1 MSPSNNPPP
10 YERVVWETDKTN
22 YELITKAID
31 AFDWDKKISEK
42 YVNDQVSLLDET
54 LLHIISNFVPSK
66 KIIFDDSEPPWFVR
80 KFKNKINIKFTKI
93 PDHKTNDNF

>member
-1 MSPSNNPPP
+1 MHSNCHHQIIFSEFNLKIHYPQP

-42 YVNDQVSLLDET
+42 YVNDQELLLDET

-66 KIIFDDSEPPWFVR
+66 KIIFDDSEPP
-80 KFKNKINIKFTKI
+80 
-93 PDHKTNDNF
+93 